1 MTHYLSRSRSLRPH
15 RTLHP
20 HKQQNP
26 NFCISTLSLFVSLNV
41 FLQNHILRLPFS
53 LWTAFPSICNPSFGR
68 IFSQGGAMSALLSFP
83 STSTSFWRSPRSFVA
98 TTIYSVAISSMN
110 TMQSRTT
117 IATRATLAYRS
128 DFPLPPHLLPK
139 KHSSGFP
146 ASTLSGSFTKNG
158 MSGTRPVNLL
168 YEMFSTT
175 RFCRP
180 ARYWRF
186 PLRTLWD
193 MSLRSCLFVFGIFFV
208 LCVLLFIIFI
218 LDAKLRR
225 LRHETPSF
233 GLFLLFPSRNLF

>member
-1 MTHYLSRSRSLRPH
+1 
-15 RTLHP
+15 
-20 HKQQNP
+20 
-26 NFCISTLSLFVSLNV
+26 
-41 FLQNHILRLPFS
+41 
-53 LWTAFPSICNPSFGR
+53 
-68 IFSQGGAMSALLSFP
+68 MSALLSFP

-117 IATRATLAYRS
+117 IATRATLTCRS
-128 DFPLPPHLLPK
+128 DFPLPPHSLPK

-186 PLRTLWD
+186 PLRTFSAFHCCHASLKLSYMRVLGTFITKWD
-193 MSLRSCLFVFGIFFV
+193 EGKAVCDTLLSTKKTTHMYAERLAELAVDLGFDGW
-208 LCVLLFIIFI
+208 LFIVDNAFFYAWII
-218 LDAKLRR
+218 SDMVNIR
-225 LRHETPSF
+225 
-233 GLFLLFPSRNLF
+233 